1 MSKSVRKR
9 KRKRGE
15 PGNATSQRVIAFSGL
30 IPHNLHLNPQENIS
44 KYRGSDAGLDIIIKG
59 PEANTSKA
67 PPRVWTFL
75 ETKTK
80 VDTGTDL
87 ILRKVQPCVFT
98 INNHNYTL

>member
-30 IPHNLHLNPQENIS
+30 IPHSLHLNPQENIS

-67 PPRVWTFL
+67 PPESGLFWKQRQRLTL
-75 ETKTK
+75 E
-80 VDTGTDL
+80 L
-87 ILRKVQPCVFT
+87 I
-98 INNHNYTL
+98 